1 MTASPLIFHRN
12 VAWYCC
18 EYHERN
24 TINLSL
30 FIQQMIQ
37 NSRPLFQAFQPCD
50 FTNMLNICAFHH
62 SSACYAYLPSP
73 AFLTARESLLRD
85 ILAEN
90 GVSEQDIQQYLTLNA
105 VFRADISHSRSEQP
119 APQKPFIYL
128 FQLEEMRRS
137 WSSDGTLIEQKLYFV
152 QLYCSSFFFAKAC
165 RIQSRTAPHL
175 LDKHDTILVLQ
186 NGVLFNI

>member
-1 MTASPLIFHRN
+1 
-12 VAWYCC
+12 
-18 EYHERN
+18 
-24 TINLSL
+24 
-30 FIQQMIQ
+30 
-37 NSRPLFQAFQPCD
+37 
-50 FTNMLNICAFHH
+50 MLNICAFHQ

-128 FQLEEMRRS
+128 FQLEEMRRRVQG
-137 WSSDGTLIEQKLYFV
+137 DTLIEQKLYFV
-152 QLYCSSFFFAKAC
+152 PLYFRLFA
-165 RIQSRTAPHL
+165 
-175 LDKHDTILVLQ
+175 
-186 NGVLFNI
+186 

>member
-50 FTNMLNICAFHH
+50 FTNMLNICAFHQ

-137 WSSDGTLIEQKLYFV
+137 WSNDGTFIEQKLYFV
-152 QLYCSSFFFAKAC
+152 QLYCSSFFFAKVC
-165 RIQSRTAPHL
+165 RIQLRTAPHL